1 MIIENIKEEIIKLSE
16 EYKNNSKDKYDFWNE
31 HIKFVYEEAI
41 NLAGIYNA
49 DLEIVSLGALLHDIA

>member
-31 HIKFVYEEAI
+31 HIKYV
-41 NLAGIYNA
+41 
-49 DLEIVSLGALLHDIA
+49 